1 MSEHV
6 LAIEKQF
13 RYMKQSAEVDRSDC
27 NLRLVQSL
35 MQRKLKFRITK
46 SGFRL
51 VKRKATQKRNVFQSS
66 SPVHKKTLKR

>member
-51 VKRKATQKRNVFQSS
+51 VKR
-66 SPVHKKTLKR
+66 